1 MNFYQKR
8 RIKEYFKKHIG
19 VIIGTGAFLI
29 TGLVVMLVGFS
40 ISGWSILKW
49 LESPFA
55 ATFFIM
61 LCFFLI
67 GLVVLYILWKRSKL
81 L

>member
-19 VIIGTGAFLI
+19 VIIGTGTFLL
-29 TGLVVMLVGFS
+29 TALVVMLVGFS
-40 ISGWSILKW
+40 LTGWSIVQWLQSKW
-49 LESPFA
+49 A